1 MRKTITESRNARPGD
16 ESGQGWLDVEQIAS
30 VEVTSEDPRFPIE
43 SAFESKDGP
52 GWRASQGGEQQI
64 RIVFDQPV
72 SLHRIQLRFHEAA
85 SERTQEFTLGWRSG
99 SGGPAREIVRQQW
112 NFSPSGSST
121 EVEDYVVDL
130 KEVGILE
137 LSIRPDLTR
146 REEIATLAS
155 WRVG

>member
-1 MRKTITESRNARPGD
+1 MLNRSRVWRSRRKIPG
-16 ESGQGWLDVEQIAS
+16 SPLNLHS
-30 VEVTSEDPRFPIE
+30 VQKT
-43 SAFESKDGP
+43 G
-52 GWRASQGGEQQI
+52 RAGELLKGGEQQI

-72 SLHRIQLRFHEAA
+72 SLHRIQLRFHEAE
-85 SERTQEFTLGWRSG
+85 SERTQEFTLRWRSA
-99 SGGPAREIVRQQW
+99 SGGPASEIVRQQW

-121 EVEDYVVDL
+121 EVEDYGVDL
-130 KEVGILE
+130 KDVGILE